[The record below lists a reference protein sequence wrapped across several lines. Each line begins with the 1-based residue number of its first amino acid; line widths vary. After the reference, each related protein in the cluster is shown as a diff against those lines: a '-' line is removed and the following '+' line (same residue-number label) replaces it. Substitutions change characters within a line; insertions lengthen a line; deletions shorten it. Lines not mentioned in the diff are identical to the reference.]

1 MFRSQAVTDRSA
13 ESRTGIPEGR
23 VQAEVAKQPR
33 DPKPSCVRHLTSHAD
48 LTLTP
53 IHHHTHTSTPF
64 LHPLQRHRAVA
75 YGHSHFHH
83 VPSRRCCVAN
93 TALGRDTSSSGN
105 RPPLAYLTTPPGDF
119 IPARAQPRPS
129 QPHPPSRKRPT
140 ASQRRLPSHSTSQ
153 CCPKN
158 RCNRVRRQR
167 RSRGPT
173 TPATMRPPRTL
184 PSSPGSTRHHT
195 SMTCDYR
202 DTTTTSA
209 RRPRAS

>member
-1 MFRSQAVTDRSA
+1 MVESAGSRRLLLAAAQYLILRRRGRDLGNRLILESVVFRSQAVTDRSA

-64 LHPLQRHRAVA
+64 LHPLQRHRAVTD
-75 YGHSHFHH
+75 GHSHFHH
-83 VPSRRCCVAN
+83 VPSRRYCVAN

-105 RPPLAYLTTPPGDF
+105 RPPLAYLATPPGDF
-119 IPARAQPRPS
+119 IPARARPRPS

-140 ASQRRLPSHSTSQ
+140 ASQ
-153 CCPKN
+153 
-158 RCNRVRRQR
+158 
-167 RSRGPT
+167 
-173 TPATMRPPRTL
+173 
-184 PSSPGSTRHHT
+184 
-195 SMTCDYR
+195 
-202 DTTTTSA
+202 
-209 RRPRAS
+209 